1 MHEPA
6 RRRPPVRQFAL
17 PAALMV
23 LAFFSKTPISPYLLP
38 SPRAQNRLATQIF
51 ILRYPYTLRMASPL
65 HRIPYRSPWFTV
77 LVGFLL
83 RAAAVLA
90 LHTWRIPAIPDH
102 YLYGAEV
109 GRVARSL
116 ANGQGFLSPFDL
128 PIPSAW
134 LSPGYPLLLAGI
146 FRIFGVYSN
155 LSALIIFMLQC
166 LAQAATAVFVYQIG
180 RLCFSTRVALAAAWL
195 WCLWPDSMPYAFL
208 WIWETPVTVLLFTWT
223 IVLTLRLRGLRYV
236 DDQKAAAG
244 AHANPYLLWALFG
257 LAWGL
262 ISLFNPSLLLVL
274 PVAGLYILFAPRS
287 SPNTQPPGQRLTGVV
302 IAAVIFL
309 ALFTPWMV
317 RNQRVFHAFVPART
331 NLGVE
336 FCLGNCHGI
345 AGAFNLVAH
354 PAFDPE
360 ERDRM
365 LQIGELAYGREKM
378 ADAKAAIHSSPS
390 TFVKA
395 SLYRA
400 YFFWFG
406 IFHGDLENPAL
417 SLARRILYSA
427 LSVAGLLGL
436 LLAFHHRH
444 PAAGFF
450 LWNVLLIPLPG
461 YFVILISTR
470 FRNPLDPLLTLGA
483 VYLFLGAMPSWR
495 VRPFTR

>member
-1 MHEPA
+1 M
-6 RRRPPVRQFAL
+6 
-17 PAALMV
+17 
-23 LAFFSKTPISPYLLP
+23 
-38 SPRAQNRLATQIF
+38 
-51 ILRYPYTLRMASPL
+51 LRYPYTLRMASPL
-65 HRIPYRSPWFTV
+65 QRIPYRSPWFIV
-77 LVGFLL
+77 LVGFFI
-83 RAAAVLA
+83 RAGAVLA
-90 LHTWRIPAIPDH
+90 LHTWRIPSIPDH

-116 ANGQGFLSPFDL
+116 AMGQGFLSPFDL

-146 FRIFGVYSN
+146 FLVFGVYSS
-155 LSALIIFMLQC
+155 LSALVIFLLQC
-166 LAQAATAVFVYQIG
+166 FAQAATAVFVYQTG

-208 WIWETPVTVLLFTWT
+208 WIWETPVTVFFFAWA
-223 IVLTLRLRGLRYV
+223 IVLTLRLRGLRYSE
-236 DDQKAAAG
+236 DDGAAAQPRV
-244 AHANPYLLWALFG
+244 NSYLLWALFG

-274 PVAGLYILFAPRS
+274 PVAGLSILFAPRS
-287 SPNTQPPGQRLTGVV
+287 SPEAQPLGQRITGAL
-302 IAAVIFL
+302 IAAIIFL
-309 ALFTPWMV
+309 LLFTPWMV
-317 RNQRVFHAFVPART
+317 RNERVFHAFVPART

-336 FCLGNCHGI
+336 FCLGNCHGL

-365 LQIGELAYGREKM
+365 LQIGELAYGQEKM
-378 ADAKAAIHSSPS
+378 AEAKTAIHASPI

-406 IFHGDLENPAL
+406 IFHGDLENPTL
-417 SLARRILYSA
+417 SLARRILYST

-436 LLAFHHRH
+436 LLAFRHRQ

-483 VYLFLGAMPSWR
+483 VYLFLSAIPSCR
-495 VRPFTR
+495 MRPFTREN